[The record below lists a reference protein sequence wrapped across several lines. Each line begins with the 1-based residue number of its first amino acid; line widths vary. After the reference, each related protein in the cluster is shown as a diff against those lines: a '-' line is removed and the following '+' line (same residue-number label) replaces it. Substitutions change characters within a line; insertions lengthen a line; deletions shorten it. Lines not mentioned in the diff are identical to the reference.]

1 MNKRR
6 SLTLEEQADAIRLK
20 EIFVRQ
26 KVRYKTEGKKL
37 TQEVIAGAFGWSG
50 QAAVSQYMNGN
61 IPLNLDALSKFARFF
76 HVSPHKISPK
86 LAGLLPNATLW
97 TEKVNDLSGSG
108 DRVPL
113 ISWVQ
118 AGAWQEVV
126 EVPGEAESWI
136 LCPVQHSSR
145 TFALKV
151 VGQSMQSPGEKRSF
165 DDGDIIHVDPEVPA
179 NNNSL
184 VVVRVDC
191 DNEATF
197 KQLIVESGRHFLKAL
212 NPSWPNRITEMPQ
225 DAVICGVVIS
235 KTVSYR

>member
-1 MNKRR
+1 M
-6 SLTLEEQADAIRLK
+6 
-20 EIFVRQ
+20 
-26 KVRYKTEGKKL
+26 
-37 TQEVIAGAFGWSG
+37 
-50 QAAVSQYMNGN
+50 
-61 IPLNLDALSKFARFF
+61 
-76 HVSPHKISPK
+76 
-86 LAGLLPNATLW
+86 
-97 TEKVNDLSGSG
+97 
-108 DRVPL
+108 PL

-184 VVVRVDC
+184 VVVRVDS